1 MATNKLEGRSRAKA
15 RDVLTIASKSK
26 RKMKLS
32 ELQFTNS
39 AKFIRSQA
47 KIISR
52 PKIDKRKLKEVL
64 NTNFGDLAANA
75 ADGRGGGLL
84 PLGLGGFG
92 GGGGRGRGG
101 RGGRRGGPPSR
112 RAQQRYRRRFGNRA
126 GNRRFGRLPQFGR
139 ATKGVRIPRAGGVL
153 GVAMAGL
160 EYGGRLSDGQTQT
173 QAITGTA
180 ASTAGGLAGGF
191 AGAKGGAAL
200 GALIGSVVPGAGTA
214 IGAAIGGLIGGI
226 AGGMAGSSL
235 AGGAADK
242 LTGVR
247 GEKYIGEDDK
257 KKKTKK
263 NDMNVELLATLS
275 RFDKVVSKFEKLGV
289 GGDLEEL
296 ELTNLKSFS
305 GREIPLELTPQVIA
319 LEDEYLKTGKTQSL
333 MTEQGFLK
341 VGPTAP
347 NRLDLGGF
355 LGLSGPDL
363 SPQISYNPN
372 LTPKTN
378 EEAVAQAE
386 LLFTAANLPA
396 TLSPF
401 MGAKRAQPKVQYG
414 PAFQGPLPAPI
425 ASPRSRI
432 VRGANTLPRPESTP
446 VTPLTERLAP
456 FLRPTPATRRKKF
469 APNPFETA
477 TPRELTG
484 QGRPRLT
491 GKDNRV
497 ASETF
502 AKRGQ
507 AEDDMSGRTGAM
519 EQRANNDRQ
528 NLKFVQDVLGRS
540 PNERGKLTKEVIKY
554 DDGPVEF
561 KRPGGDFITS
571 EEYILRR
578 LRKEYP
584 GQDID
589 KLLDTSK
596 PSIKEELLNFQGKKI
611 GDQGSAN
618 IKPGSQEIASAD
630 IGKSGGIN
638 QYTTYNSPNNT
649 FIIQNGGQTIAA
661 APPPAQV
668 VSQNNS
674 PNPTQGVNMM
684 DIVNKYN
691 NTMLLTSLS
700 A

>member
-15 RDVLTIASKSK
+15 RNVLTIASKSK

-47 KIISR
+47 KIISK

-75 ADGRGGGLL
+75 ADGGGGGLL

-235 AGGAADK
+235 VGGVVDK

-247 GEKYIGEDDK
+247 DEKYIGEDDK

-296 ELTNLKSFS
+296 ELVNLKSFS

-333 MTEQGFLK
+333 MTEKGFLK

-378 EEAVAQAE
+378 KESVAQAE

-401 MGAKRAQPKVQYG
+401 MGARRAQPRVQYG

-432 VRGANTLPRPESTP
+432 VRGANTLPRPA
-446 VTPLTERLAP
+446 VTPLTERLEP
-456 FLRPTPATRRKKF
+456 YLRPTPATPVKKTV
-469 APNPFETA
+469 PIK
-477 TPRELTG
+477 TPVKT
-484 QGRPRLT
+484 PVKRLT
-491 GKDNRV
+491 GADNR
-497 ASETF
+497 AAAETF
-502 AKRGQ
+502 ATRDQ
-507 AEDDMSGRTGAM
+507 IEDRMSGKMGAA

-528 NLKFVQDVLGRS
+528 NVKFVEDVLGRN
-540 PNERGKLTKEVIKY
+540 PNERGKLTKEVINY

-584 GQDID
+584 GQNID

-596 PSIKEELLNFQGKKI
+596 PSTKEELRNFRGKKI
-611 GDQGSAN
+611 GNQGSAN
-618 IKPGSQEIASAD
+618 IKPASQEIASAD
-630 IGKSGGIN
+630 IGKFGGIN

-661 APPPAQV
+661 APPPAQI

>member
-15 RDVLTIASKSK
+15 RSVLTIASKSK

-75 ADGRGGGLL
+75 ADGGGGGLL
-84 PLGLGGFG
+84 PLGLGGF

-247 GEKYIGEDDK
+247 DEKYIGEDDK

-263 NDMNVELLATLS
+263 KDMNVELLATLS

-372 LTPKTN
+372 LTPKAN

-401 MGAKRAQPKVQYG
+401 MGARRAQPRVQYG

-456 FLRPTPATRRKKF
+456 FLRPTPATSRKKF
-469 APNPFETA
+469 GPKNPFEKA
-477 TPRELTG
+477 TPSELTG
-484 QGRPRLT
+484 QGRPQPRLT
-491 GKDNRV
+491 GADNRA
-497 ASETF
+497 ASRTAAE
-502 AKRGQ
+502 RGQ
-507 AEDDMSGRTGAM
+507 AEDNMSGRTGAF
-519 EQRANNDRQ
+519 EQRANQDRQ
-528 NLKFVQDVLGRS
+528 NLDFAKSLDPDNVPADARPQPTVTKFPDGNVLTPPGIT
-540 PNERGKLTKEVIKY
+540 PEQILRGLTPEQIKAIQ
-554 DDGPVEF
+554 
-561 KRPGGDFITS
+561 KRPLT
-571 EEYILRR
+571 L
-578 LRKEYP
+578 
-584 GQDID
+584 
-589 KLLDTSK
+589 
-596 PSIKEELLNFQGKKI
+596 KEELQMLKEF
-611 GDQGSAN
+611 GDQSSAN

-630 IGKSGGIN
+630 IGKFGGIN